1 MKLRLLLSLSFILLQ
16 TACINKSTRE
26 TLNDIE
32 TFIHER
38 PDSALS
44 VLESIRPECLRTKRL
59 NAQFSLLYSTAL
71 DKNYID
77 TTNLDVIRPALNYY
91 SRHGS
96 SSEKMRAYFYQGCI
110 FVNRGEDDKALYS
123 YLLALED
130 SSLVQDNHYKE
141 LVNSAI
147 SDIFS
152 RNHNI
157 EQELYYTQN
166 ALKYGQM
173 AGDSVGVWAITG
185 HLASCYA
192 NLGKWEDA
200 DSAYESYFAMP
211 IYDSLAFARRE
222 ICFAKDLLRESK
234 PDPLSSIGIIQK
246 VASEQPDAM
255 TLEAYCIYAYAQQ
268 ILGDEHAADG
278 ILHQLESISPQQD
291 VIKPWRYRIKKM
303 QGQYR
308 QALTDLEQTIMA
320 QDSLVLSS
328 LRQSLIQSQRDYL
341 QAQTVIL
348 KKENEL
354 KRQHSIIVI
363 VASLLIIALVIF
375 LYFRRKAIF
384 SKKIAAL
391 SSLHQDS
398 QRMLELQ
405 SLKAES
411 INSQLEKKDAAL
423 LSLRKQYATLYK
435 AKYRILNDLCSAYL
449 SPIKKDRK
457 DMVYEEAMRQM
468 DIIINDADSQM
479 KFMKI
484 VNNSLDNIL
493 DKLRMDLPNHKESDI
508 HFLMFIIV
516 GFDATTISNL
526 TGYSVGT
533 VYTKKNRLK
542 GEITSLSS
550 PYKDFYLEYIN

>member
-1 MKLRLLLSLSFILLQ
+1 MKRRLLLSLSFILLQ

-211 IYDSLAFARRE
+211 IYDSLAFACRE

-375 LYFRRKAIF
+375 LYFRRKAVF

-435 AKYRILNDLCSAYL
+435 AQYRILNDLCSAYL